1 MNRNSATAKKT
12 NETLAFAL
20 SATSNIP
27 NSAKPIPLQKGQ
39 VGYFLFRLYYLK
51 SHSFIHSLLGI

>member
-1 MNRNSATAKKT
+1 MPNFFFLSVFKIRYTQIINRNSATAKKIK
-12 NETLAFAL
+12 ETRTFAL

-39 VGYFLFRLYYLK
+39 IG
-51 SHSFIHSLLGI
+51 

>member
-1 MNRNSATAKKT
+1 MNRNSDTAKKT
-12 NETLAFAL
+12 NETLTFAL

-39 VGYFLFRLYYLK
+39 IG
-51 SHSFIHSLLGI
+51 